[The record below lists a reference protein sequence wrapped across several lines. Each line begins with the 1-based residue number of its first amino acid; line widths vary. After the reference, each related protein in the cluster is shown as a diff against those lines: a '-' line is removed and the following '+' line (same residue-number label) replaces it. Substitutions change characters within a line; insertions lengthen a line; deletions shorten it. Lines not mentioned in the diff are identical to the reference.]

1 MPNQYINK
9 VVQSNGTTLIDIS
22 DTTAV
27 ASDVASGKYFYLAS
41 GEKVIGTAMPNIW
54 KNKNTC
60 FFGDSIGA
68 GYGNNNE
75 SFVDIIED
83 TGIFSS
89 VHKNCVSGTTT
100 STLYGRMLESATELA
115 SADIVYCNYEGN
127 DINGLM
133 AGTLTTAQLE
143 TALRQAITYLRSIN
157 TTASVVWLPLTVYH
171 FDKIGGANASYYKQW
186 AEAMLPVFAE
196 LGINVIPIYDTLG
209 AGHAQQDGRHPNA
222 TGHQIIAELVMQ
234 MPLGSSIYQPD
245 ILSEWTGG
253 SY

>member
-1 MPNQYINK
+1 MSISSEISRISGNVSDALTAIANK
-9 VVQSNGTTLIDIS
+9 GVTVPSGSNSDDLATLIGAIETGGS
-22 DTTAV
+22 
-27 ASDVASGKYFYLAS
+27 
-41 GEKVIGTAMPNIW
+41 MW
-54 KNKNTC
+54 KDKKIC
-60 FFGDSIGA
+60 VFGDSIGA
-68 GYGNNNE
+68 GYGNNDE

-83 TGIFSS
+83 TGIFAS

-115 SADIVYCNYEGN
+115 GADIVYCDYEGN
-127 DINGLM
+127 DVNGLM

-186 AEAMLPVFAE
+186 AEVMLPVFAE

-222 TGHQIIAELVMQ
+222 AGQQIIAELVMQ

-253 SY
+253 NY

>member
-1 MPNQYINK
+1 MANITLLGASYTDVPAVDLPK
-9 VVQSNGTTLIDIS
+9 TGGGT
-22 DTTAV
+22 V
-27 ASDVASGKYFYLAS
+27 RFY
-41 GEKVIGTAMPNIW
+41 EDAMPNIW
-54 KNKNTC
+54 KTKNTC

-68 GYGNNNE
+68 GYGNNDY

-83 TGIFSS
+83 TGIFAS

-115 SADIVYCNYEGN
+115 SADIVYCDYEGN
-127 DINGLM
+127 DINALI

-186 AEAMLPVFAE
+186 AEVMLPVFAE

-222 TGHQIIAELVMQ
+222 TGHQIIADLVMQ